1 MRLLGAWVLLL
12 LAAGAWGPTEGE
24 PTRNVILVG
33 WDGAQRAHIQECLHR
48 GELPTLARLSKEGAL
63 VNIDI
68 EGVTD
73 TKAGWSQILT
83 GYSPEVTGVYS
94 NRRFQPIPKGLTVF
108 ERLEQHF
115 GPSRFV
121 TVAVVGKMGNV
132 DDGPPIKRPV
142 RPNITPERR
151 RQLLQGG
158 GSIVNE
164 GGKPY
169 LVVPG
174 KPYYNVSSTLDFWRN
189 GLIEDDKVG
198 ELTLELL
205 EKYRD
210 RPFFFFVHFASVD
223 HNGHKFGENSKQY
236 NDALISNDRW
246 TGRILAKLRKLGIY
260 DKTIVYVTADHGFDE
275 GQKTHRNAPYVTLAT
290 NDPRG
295 LVPGKRVDVAP
306 TILDAFGLDLASFH
320 PRLDG
325 KSLIRE
331 KGAVAEPS
339 RPRKKP

>member
-1 MRLLGAWVLLL
+1 MRRIGATVLLL
-12 LAAGAWGPTEGE
+12 LAAAAWAPTAGE
-24 PTRNVILVG
+24 PAKNVILIG
-33 WDGAQRAHIQECLHR
+33 WDGAQRAHIQECLQR

-63 VNIDI
+63 VDIVI

-83 GYSPEVTGVYS
+83 GYDPEVTGVYS
-94 NRRFQPIPKGLTVF
+94 NLRYQPIPKGLTVF

-115 GPSRFV
+115 GPNRFV
-121 TVAVVGKMGNV
+121 TVAVIGKLGNV
-132 DDGPPIKRPV
+132 DDGPPIRRPL
-142 RPNITPERR
+142 RPNISPERR
-151 RQLLQGG
+151 RQLLRGG
-158 GSIVNE
+158 GRIVE
-164 GGKPY
+164 EDGTTY

-174 KPYYNVSSTLDFWRN
+174 KPYYNASPALDFWRN

-223 HNGHKFGENSKQY
+223 HNGHRFGENSKEY

-246 TGRILAKLRKLGIY
+246 TGRILAKLRELGIY

-275 GQKTHRNAPYVTLAT
+275 GQKTHKNAPYVTLAT

-295 LVPGKRVDVAP
+295 LVPGKRVDIAP
-306 TILDAFGLDLASFH
+306 TILDAFGLDLASFR
-320 PRLDG
+320 PPLDG

-331 KGAVAEPS
+331 KRVIGSPS
-339 RPRKKP
+339 GPRRKP